1 MEHIIHLPIDKL
13 HSHPN
18 NPRKDLGDL
27 TELSESIKQSGIM
40 QNLTVVPHPE
50 IDGEYRVIIGHRRLG
65 ASKIAGLDTVPC
77 VIIEMSE
84 KEQLATMMLE
94 NMQRSDLTTYE
105 QAEGFQMM
113 IDLGESIESI
123 SNQTGLSRSTV
134 RNRVKLAKYDKDI
147 MREASI
153 RQPTMAQ
160 YMRLSEIEDIELA
173 NKVAKYLGTVNF
185 DGEVNR
191 ALRLEKEKKQ
201 KAELMDLVNSIAS
214 KYDGNIHE
222 DVTAKKIISCQTLYT
237 PLTDKAK
244 EEALHKKEEYG
255 TLWYAEGYGV
265 TLFRKYVKGVDDK
278 PTEYDLNRQKRKDL
292 EQRVK
297 DLYKEMEDRADAF
310 VSEYPGKKSDIP
322 VLTQYLFECSMDN
335 KWAARYKVKSA
346 ARFLGW
352 TLPEGVAEYEDR
364 ATLIAKMWL
373 VDRYSENPAKTLLTL
388 IYNCYET
395 SCPCSLRYNCTKL
408 DHEGASGGWGV
419 IFYLLEEL
427 GYNVS
432 DRERAFIDGTHEIYS
447 EEVPL

>member
-50 IDGEYRVIIGHRRLG
+50 IVGEYMVIIGHRRLG
-65 ASKIAGLDTVPC
+65 ASKLAGLDTVPC

-113 IDLGESIESI
+113 IDLGESVESI
-123 SNQTGLSRSTV
+123 SNQTGLSQSTV
-134 RNRVKLAKYDKDI
+134 RNRVKLAKYDKDT
-147 MREASI
+147 MREAAV

-160 YMRLSEIEDIELA
+160 YMRLCEIEDVELA

-201 KAELMDLVNSIAS
+201 KAELMDLVNSIAD
-214 KYDGNIHE
+214 KYEGDIHE
-222 DVTAKKIISCQTLYT
+222 DVNAKKIISCQTLYT

-244 EEALHKKEEYG
+244 EDALSKKKAYG
-255 TLWYAEGYGV
+255 TLWYSEGYGV

-278 PTEYDLNRQKRKDL
+278 PTEYDLNRQKRRDL

-297 DLYKEMEDRADAF
+297 DLYEEMEDRADAF
-310 VSEYPGKKSDIP
+310 VTDYPGRKSDIP
-322 VLTQYLFECSMDN
+322 ILTQYLFECSMRN
-335 KWAARYKVKSA
+335 KWGARYNVKSA

-352 TLPEGVAEYEDR
+352 TLPEGVAEYEDK
-364 ATLIAKMWL
+364 ATLIAEMWL

-388 IYNCYET
+388 IYNCYST
-395 SCPCSLRYNCTKL
+395 SCPCKLYYNSTKL
-408 DHEGASGGWGV
+408 DRESESGGWGV
-419 IFYLLEEL
+419 MFNLLEQL

-432 DRERAFIDGTHEIYS
+432 DRERAFIDGTHEIYN
-447 EEVPL
+447 EEVPI